1 MFLSS
6 VQAVLVNIFLQ
17 VAQFQVYFM
26 VVTSIIPALMQFY
39 IGAWADIFGRKRL
52 MYIYLMATIVG
63 SVISVLNS
71 AFIMWPKEYI
81 ILSQIP
87 LSLVGGFPVWV
98 LSQFSFIAD
107 ISEPDQ
113 RAFRMGMIFVAS
125 SLGSPVAPLVGA
137 ALFDAGNRFR
147 PNGKKP
153 NSLILIFSV
162 N

>member
-1 MFLSS
+1 
-6 VQAVLVNIFLQ
+6 
-17 VAQFQVYFM
+17 
-26 VVTSIIPALMQFY
+26 
-39 IGAWADIFGRKRL
+39 
-52 MYIYLMATIVG
+52 MATIVG

-137 ALFDAGNRFR
+137 ALFDTGNRFR
-147 PNGKKP
+147 PNGKK
-153 NSLILIFSV
+153 NKLTNIKI
-162 N
+162 